1 MLISHCGQQILPNKT
16 IPMSPTSQNTH
27 PIHHPLKH
35 TKINNSILNC
45 EFDLCCYLFKNTNI
59 SAFNKAQTTEK
70 HYYRLS

>member
-1 MLISHCGQQILPNKT
+1 MLISHCGRQILPNKT
-16 IPMSPTSQNTH
+16 NLISPPSA
-27 PIHHPLKH
+27 PSYHPLKQ